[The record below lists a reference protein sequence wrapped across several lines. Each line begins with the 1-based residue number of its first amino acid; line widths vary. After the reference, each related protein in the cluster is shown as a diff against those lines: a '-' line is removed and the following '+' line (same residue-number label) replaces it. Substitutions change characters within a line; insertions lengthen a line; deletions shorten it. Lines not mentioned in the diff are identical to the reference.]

1 MQFDVVTIFPK
12 VIEAWSNSGVCGKAF
27 EKNIA
32 QLTCWNPRNYVSDT
46 GGSLDDRPYG
56 GGPGMVM
63 LASPLKN
70 TIIAIKKTLHSTK
83 KNKVILFS
91 PIGKKIDQNLIE
103 KFVFSDHKNQQFSLI
118 CARYEGIDQRF
129 IDSYVDEIWSLGDFV
144 NTGGELAAIAFMDAL
159 LRRLPGTLGNSESS
173 LNESFM
179 NGLLEHPHYSRPEK
193 FDSISVP
200 SVLLSGHHAKITKWR
215 RQKSLEVTDRNR
227 SDLITKAREAGRLSE
242 EDEYWLSELKKKGY
256 KKE

>member
-1 MQFDVVTIFPK
+1 M
-12 VIEAWSNSGVCGKAF
+12 
-27 EKNIA
+27 
-32 QLTCWNPRNYVSDT
+32 
-46 GGSLDDRPYG
+46 
-56 GGPGMVM
+56 
-63 LASPLKN
+63 
-70 TIIAIKKTLHSTK
+70 
-83 KNKVILFS
+83 
-91 PIGKKIDQNLIE
+91 IE